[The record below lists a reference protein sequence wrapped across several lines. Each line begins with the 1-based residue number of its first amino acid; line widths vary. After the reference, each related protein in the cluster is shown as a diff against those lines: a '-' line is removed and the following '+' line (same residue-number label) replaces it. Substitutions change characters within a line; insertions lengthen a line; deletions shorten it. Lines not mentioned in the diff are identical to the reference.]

1 MNPIHARFSSV
12 EALRQSNVDIQAI
25 KSEGQLE
32 VNGKRYQ
39 IRAAADGSIAVLR
52 PDQQSKADK
61 FFKGAA
67 NLIGG
72 QSQRAQI
79 AQVLNE
85 KAAAVPRLDRML
97 GRRFDLEKGGSSAV
111 TGAIKA
117 ADSRAS
123 SKQTFAGF
131 QQWAEKAEALGRDTE
146 IGIYMIYKRD
156 TPDTTPMN
164 AVEQEDY
171 LQTLQALDSKK
182 NLIIRPQVHDD
193 RQVEELDLRRYIAEE
208 GNARTGFFRMVPK
221 DRRPTE
227 ANSGRLTIGV
237 EPRYGAQLARAMATM
252 IDKDKAVTQG
262 KVVGPAKY
270 GQQTDS
276 AILYINGD
284 LAKAVKLGEK
294 LKKLS
299 GIPAEGFVEHTP
311 LSMQST
317 GRGLSY
323 AESVEG
329 QSSSHG
335 QARTHV
341 IMDALNGQGPME
353 DRLKTA
359 LAARGYDPENPALRA
374 RN

>member
-12 EALRQSNVDIQAI
+12 EALRHSNVDIQAI

-32 VNGKRYQ
+32 VNGKRYE

-67 NLIGG
+67 HLIGG

-111 TGAIKA
+111 GAAIKA
-117 ADSRAS
+117 ADSRLT
-123 SKQTFAGF
+123 SKQTFASF
-131 QQWAEKAEALGRDTE
+131 QQWAEKAEALGRYRNRYLHDLQEGHARHNAYECGRVKNITW
-146 IGIYMIYKRD
+146 KRYRLSI
-156 TPDTTPMN
+156 TRK
-164 AVEQEDY
+164 
-171 LQTLQALDSKK
+171 TLSYA
-182 NLIIRPQVHDD
+182 PQIHDD
-193 RQVEELDLRRYIAEE
+193 REEEELDLGRYIAEDR
-208 GNARTGFFRMVPK
+208 NARTGFFRMVPK
-221 DRRPTE
+221 DQRAPET
-227 ANSGRLTIGV
+227 NSGRLTIGV
-237 EPRYGAQLARAMATM
+237 EPKYGAQLALAMATLM
-252 IDKDKAVTQG
+252 DKHKSVTQG

-299 GIPAEGFVEHTP
+299 GIPPEGFVEHTP

-317 GRGLSY
+317 GLGLSY

-329 QSSSHG
+329 QPSSHG

-341 IMDALNGQGPME
+341 IMDALKGQGPME
-353 DRLKTA
+353 NRLKMA
-359 LAARGYDPENPALRA
+359 LAERGYDPENPALRA